1 MNESAESPNIDGA
14 SLPSLLSDVETSS
27 SIFVALDSEIIER
40 EKQNE

>member
-1 MNESAESPNIDGA
+1 MNESAESPNVDGA
-14 SLPSLLSDVETSS
+14 SWPSLLSEFETSS